1 MRLPPLYPFLR
12 ILTCCS
18 VLSEPVWS
26 QLRESKRQIK
36 GNRYR
41 STTVTSTA
49 PMNRRRQQ
57 RQCDAGCLN
66 EARAVLEPAADTER
80 SRRGLP
86 APPAASSR
94 PRHASI
100 AKGGRCCPIR
110 RRLGRVAGQRPCRRT
125 EGRGPSANWGGRG
138 SREGAVPA
146 AGMAAAMASAA
157 ERAVLVSLERASRA

>member
-57 RQCDAGCLN
+57 RPCDAGCLN

-86 APPAASSR
+86 APPASSSR

-125 EGRGPSANWGGRG
+125 RG
-138 SREGAVPA
+138 GARQPI
-146 AGMAAAMASAA
+146 GAA
-157 ERAVLVSLERASRA
+157 EAAVKGRCRRRGWRRRWRARRSGRCW